1 MLHDLRDLCAVGSE
15 DIVSKD
21 RLGVK
26 ELDHLLDVFMPV
38 PAAQH
43 PSRQPQSSS
52 LPQAE
57 DDLLFSGDEE
67 DIVIGH
73 QARFTPVSRPNP
85 VVEIS
90 SSSSA
95 AGKSQLLY
103 YLTAI
108 TILPLTYEG
117 ARVDGKESA
126 VVFIDADGRFDADR
140 LRTVARGILHRRLRD
155 QPETIEPAH
164 LEAIL
169 LTSLQHVHVLRPQSS
184 SSLLATFH
192 SLDTYLFDL
201 SRHVSSN
208 RRLHAIIIDSASAF
222 FWQDRLRDEVA
233 RIEDIGRPLAGIER
247 EREQKQSFYISD
259 LYAELVKELK
269 RLQRRFS
276 CAIIFTTTSLTGK
289 TSSSHHTQS
298 YQTSGPFDL
307 YNPPAP
313 PTKTPALRPFLP
325 APWGTFP
332 TLRLVVQ
339 RDAVRPFPP
348 NITVHNA
355 ERDAANRHEVV
366 KQGKFSGWVNGWGQE
381 EWPSRV
387 VDGIDGL
394 NGGMFVFYAR
404 SEGVDIPR

>member
-1 MLHDLRDLCAVGSE
+1 M
-15 DIVSKD
+15 
-21 RLGVK
+21 GVK
-26 ELDHLLDVFMPV
+26 ELDDLLDVFMPA
-38 PAAQH
+38 PTAQH

-57 DDLLFSGDEE
+57 DDLLLPGDEE
-67 DIVIGH
+67 DVVADD
-73 QARFTPVSRPNP
+73 QALFAPVSRPDP

-108 TILPLTYEG
+108 AVLPSAYDETHLG
-117 ARVDGKESA
+117 GKGSA

-140 LRTVARGILHRRLRD
+140 LRVVTRGILLQRLRE
-155 QPETIEPAH
+155 QPETVKPPD
-164 LEAIL
+164 LETIL
-169 LTSLQHVHVLRPQSS
+169 PTSLQHVHVFRPQSS

-201 SRHVSSN
+201 PRHLSSN
-208 RRLHAIIIDSASAF
+208 RPLHAIIIDSASAF
-222 FWQDRLRDEVA
+222 FWQDRLRDEFA
-233 RIEDIGRPLAGIER
+233 RIEDIGRPVADIER

-269 RLQRRFS
+269 RLQRLFS
-276 CAIIFTTTSLTGK
+276 CAAIFTTTSLTGK
-289 TSSSHHTQS
+289 SNVPRNTESHQS
-298 YQTSGPFDL
+298 SGPFDL
-307 YNPPAP
+307 YNPPVP
-313 PTKTPALRPFLP
+313 STKTPVLRPFLP

-348 NITVHNA
+348 SMTVHDA

-366 KQGKFSGWVNGWGQE
+366 RQGKFSGWVNGWGQE
-381 EWPSRV
+381 EWPRRV
-387 VDGIDGL
+387 VDGIERL
-394 NGGMFVFYAR
+394 NGGMFAFYVR
-404 SEGVDIPR
+404 SQGVDVPS